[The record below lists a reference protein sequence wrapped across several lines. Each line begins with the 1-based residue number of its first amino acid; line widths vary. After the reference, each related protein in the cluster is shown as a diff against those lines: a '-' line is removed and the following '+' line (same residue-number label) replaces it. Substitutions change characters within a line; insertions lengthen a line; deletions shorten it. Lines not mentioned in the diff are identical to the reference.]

1 MRPNYKQIDMVGK
14 YQIARKQWWTNRNF
28 VFKVYCY
35 VTCYNN
41 YLTRFPLYSQNIV
54 IYRIQQSKI
63 DLVYVHS
70 SYQALQYDNRPL
82 HFIMHAEF
90 TSITILLRALHVSVD
105 KLRNQHFVPF

>member
-1 MRPNYKQIDMVGK
+1 MRPNYKQIDIV
-14 YQIARKQWWTNRNF
+14 ARKQIWSNRNF

-41 YLTRFPLYSQNIV
+41 YLTRVPFYIQNIV

-63 DLVYVHS
+63 YLVYVHS

-90 TSITILLRALHVSVD
+90 TSITILLRALHVSLD
-105 KLRNQHFVPF
+105 KLKNQHFVLF